1 MAFLVTHNSF
11 SNSASFAVWV
21 RNQLFSVRQQLEDG
35 VRGLMLD
42 IYPGRESTFR
52 LLILFHR
59 YLFTLIEPN
68 IVQRLLL
75 QKLKQRVF

>member
-11 SNSASFAVWV
+11 SNSVSFAVWV

-42 IYPGRESTFR
+42 IYPGRESSFR
-52 LLILFHR
+52 LLIF
-59 YLFTLIEPN
+59 
-68 IVQRLLL
+68 
-75 QKLKQRVF
+75 